1 MGTKEHG
8 KKAFGFENT
17 VPMVL
22 GFCRYRIWVSSRWNF
37 ALLPLACSGMFVC
50 LFLPPGF
57 SDAYAGGLVCFLRL
71 FPVCSGL
78 IRHFSE
84 FFFIFFRVCFGGVK
98 SMFYSI
104 LLGGFG
110 GNSYL
115 CKDFPLKKFLENIW
129 WERKKYL
136 PLQPQT
142 RNKRPSRWGKR
153 FSRERMKKEFFE
165 RFT

>member
-1 MGTKEHG
+1 
-8 KKAFGFENT
+8 
-17 VPMVL
+17 MVL
-22 GFCRYRIWVSSRWNF
+22 EFCRDRIWVSSRWNF
-37 ALLPLACSGMFVC
+37 ALLPFVCSGMLVC

-57 SDAYAGGLVCFLRL
+57 SDAYAGGSCLL
-71 FPVCSGL
+71 FEAFPGVFRSHSTL
-78 IRHFSE
+78 FWI
-84 FFFIFFRVCFGGVK
+84 FFIFFGVRFRSVK

-115 CKDFPLKKFLENIW
+115 CKDFPLKIFLENIW

-136 PLQPQT
+136 SLQPQT

-153 FSRERMKKEFFE
+153 FSRKRMKKEFFE